1 MEEIRQLIEELEEKL
16 NLDVKELIITTIS
29 ISTQCRK
36 ESSKE
41 KEWSSYNWVGLAKTK
56 RSPISDPFAQ
66 RLRFGVGQ
74 CGMNFWAM
82 TN

>member
-1 MEEIRQLIEELEEKL
+1 VDYEQIRDKVLSKL
-16 NLDVKELIITTIS
+16 KAGGQSLAGKALDAFIKE
-29 ISTQCRK
+29 
-36 ESSKE
+36 
-41 KEWSSYNWVGLAKTK
+41 LAKTK